1 MRELLSL
8 QNQQKMQRNMSKL
21 KLVTINIALLEQTEE
36 EILFYLFYCFGNSA
50 IRGKLYYRENL
61 AINTNFQDVC
71 IQFQIKVES
80 IFNVILMNK
89 RILPQISQIILTVK
103 RSNKIVQLFRLML
116 EMDIVAKVI
125 MFQNS
130 DLETANQNSQIEI
143 QCPQKK
149 VIIIQGKE
157 YNLSDYF
164 DSHYIVKCQ
173 STCSSMLRYLIKKGV
188 DVSKDSMALYMKDEV
203 DQQNS
208 IKQFI
213 NQINYDKCNY
223 IMFQQK
229 YNDLPKDI
237 SDIVYQC
244 KYLIKLNVGVQ
255 FYYDDLI
262 LNELLET
269 LSKII
274 DYYQYSEYI
283 QDIYLKFQQNTIM
296 IDGENQKFL
305 IEMFGLYEALDYVFE
320 QKQLF
325 PLKQK
330 CKFSTII
337 ISIGGIYLKDRAL
350 QIVNFLSNN
359 KEELQKLQLNFVKDY
374 QQDEIERVIQDITKI
389 NEEYRKLTD
398 VNIKFPQKIDEIQ
411 FDVYEYIIQ
420 NLNLDK
426 FMIND
431 VGISQNIAF
440 LYFQLNDS
448 LVSELII
455 QKIIEKNS
463 KIQILRLQNDLLLQG
478 QFIQNFKV
486 DISRRIK
493 LQIELNSYDLTQKEY
508 FTLLKQFSYTNQ
520 FEIVAINQQNSQ
532 GLYNNNQFINTL
544 NQYESEIKL
553 YTIIYLITKNKL
565 QQMLFHKSEYSFID
579 LYIDT

>member
-1 MRELLSL
+1 MG
-8 QNQQKMQRNMSKL
+8 QNKSKQVIED
-21 KLVTINIALLEQTEE
+21 KTE
-36 EILFYLFYCFGNSA
+36 
-50 IRGKLYYRENL
+50 
-61 AINTNFQDVC
+61 
-71 IQFQIKVES
+71 
-80 IFNVILMNK
+80 
-89 RILPQISQIILTVK
+89 
-103 RSNKIVQLFRLML
+103 
-116 EMDIVAKVI
+116 
-125 MFQNS
+125 
-130 DLETANQNSQIEI
+130 NSQIEI